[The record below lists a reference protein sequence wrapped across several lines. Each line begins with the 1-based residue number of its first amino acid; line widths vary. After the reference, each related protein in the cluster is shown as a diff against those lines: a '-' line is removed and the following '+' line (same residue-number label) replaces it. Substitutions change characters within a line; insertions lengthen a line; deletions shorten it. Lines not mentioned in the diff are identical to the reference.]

1 MRLLKNSALNLSLCA
16 LLLTGCAD
24 PAQTQPL
31 LTVSLGELE
40 HRISAEGELFAVN
53 SVSINA
59 PQNTRGPR
67 FIAELAPEYSSIA
80 PGDLVIRFDATQ
92 LERSRRDAGNSLA
105 AVLSDQ
111 QFKGT
116 QQAAELANIGLDQRL
131 VQQEFA
137 FADRFSIDDIQIRS
151 RLEILDSLQN
161 KEFLGEKQA
170 YLNWQQQSFAAR
182 SQGELDLLQ
191 LQKGQQQSLL
201 EQAETGLSALEIRAP
216 HSGIL
221 LYDSNWRG
229 EKPEVGRMVFPGEK
243 LGSIPDLSL
252 QHLKLQII
260 EQEAVGLAVEQPV
273 SFRLTAQPEQVLQGK
288 IVSVGQVAQ
297 SRERRDP
304 RRYIEVIVAPDS
316 QQSFF
321 LPGAKVRA
329 DILANRLTQ
338 VLTVP
343 LQAVFSDEQGQYVW
357 KQQGTSLTR
366 QDVSL
371 GAKSLTHAEITA
383 GLKAGDRI
391 SLLAPEN

>member
-1 MRLLKNSALNLSLCA
+1 M
-16 LLLTGCAD
+16 
-24 PAQTQPL
+24 
-31 LTVSLGELE
+31 
-40 HRISAEGELFAVN
+40 
-53 SVSINA
+53 
-59 PQNTRGPR
+59 
-67 FIAELAPEYSSIA
+67 
-80 PGDLVIRFDATQ
+80 
-92 LERSRRDAGNSLA
+92 
-105 AVLSDQ
+105 
-111 QFKGT
+111 
-116 QQAAELANIGLDQRL
+116 
-131 VQQEFA
+131 QQEFA

-338 VLTVP
+338 VLAVP